1 MFSREQI
8 KELKALGA
16 VEHFDTIL
24 NSDFKR
30 GTPHAM
36 NVRVAE
42 LLDAARGQVV
52 NRNLSCRSCVYE
64 LYKQAGRLYYDSLAE
79 IQKENMEK
87 ARAAKK
93 AKQTDPST
101 PGDAHL
107 PAPDPSTPGDAST
120 QEPLTPEVSTPEEDI
135 NNIVKSVED
144 ANGQRKA

>member
-1 MFSREQI
+1 MFSKEEI
-8 KELKALGA
+8 KELKTLGA

-24 NSDFKR
+24 NSQYKR
-30 GTPHAM
+30 WTPHPM

-52 NRNLSCRSCVYE
+52 NRNLSCKSCVYE

-79 IQKENMEK
+79 IQKENLEK

-93 AKQTDPST
+93 SKQT

-107 PAPDPSTPGDAST
+107 PTPEEPST
-120 QEPLTPEVSTPEEDI
+120 QEPLTPEEPSTPEEEI
-135 NNIVKSVED
+135 NNIVKTIED
-144 ANGQRKA
+144 ANSQRKA

>member
-1 MFSREQI
+1 MFSKQDL
-8 KELKALGA
+8 KELKDMGA

-64 LYKQAGRLYYDSLAE
+64 LYKQAGRLYYESLAH
-79 IQKENMEK
+79 IQKENLEK

-93 AKQTDPST
+93 AKQTDPSA
-101 PGDAHL
+101 PGDAQL
-107 PAPDPSTPGDAST
+107 PAPDPSTSDPSTSDPSTPGEVVEEINDIVK
-120 QEPLTPEVSTPEEDI
+120 QVENVST
-135 NNIVKSVED
+135 NH
-144 ANGQRKA
+144 R

>member
-1 MFSREQI
+1 MFSKQDI
-8 KELKALGA
+8 KELKDMGA

-42 LLDAARGQVV
+42 LLDAARGQVI

-64 LYKQAGRLYYDSLAE
+64 LYKQAGRLYYESLAH
-79 IQKENMEK
+79 IQKENLEK

-101 PGDAHL
+101 PGEVT
-107 PAPDPSTPGDAST
+107 PQEQPTPDPSTPGEVVEEINDIVK
-120 QEPLTPEVSTPEEDI
+120 QVENVST
-135 NNIVKSVED
+135 NH
-144 ANGQRKA
+144 R

>member
-1 MFSREQI
+1 MFSREAI

-79 IQKENMEK
+79 IHKENLEK

-93 AKQTDPST
+93 AKQT
-101 PGDAHL
+101 
-107 PAPDPSTPGDAST
+107 DPSTPGDAST
-120 QEPLTPEVSTPEEDI
+120 QEPLTPEVSTPEVSTPDPSTPGENVEDI
-135 NNIVKSVED
+135 NDIVKQVE
-144 ANGQRKA
+144 NVSTNHR

>member
-1 MFSREQI
+1 MFSKEEI
-8 KELKALGA
+8 KELKTLGA

-42 LLDAARGQVV
+42 LLDEARGQVV

-79 IQKENMEK
+79 IQKENLEK

-93 AKQTDPST
+93 SKQQESALEPST
-101 PGDAHL
+101 PG
-107 PAPDPSTPGDAST
+107 
-120 QEPLTPEVSTPEEDI
+120 EPSTPEEEI